1 MTTNGRKNHRIP
13 ATIITGFLGSGK
25 TTLLGNLL
33 RDSGG
38 RRLAVIVNEFG
49 ELGIDGDIL
58 RARGLGAAG
67 VCPVEEGSAQECSV
81 EEGPVEE
88 CPAPAGGVLFELTN
102 GCLCCTVQEAFFPVL
117 RELVERREQID
128 HILIETSGL
137 ALPQP
142 LVQAFNWPEIR
153 NACAVDAVLT
163 VVDTPAVAAGRFAD
177 DPAAVRAQREA
188 DANLDHDPTLREL
201 FEDQLSAADLVIL
214 SKTDRADADTCAR
227 VEARVR
233 AALPAPVKILRSA
246 AGGVDLSLLLGLRQA
261 AQSPLQRP
269 GHDGRHGHHAHHGD
283 GEHHHHPHF
292 DALVIELPVVDR
304 ERLLAALH
312 ALVEAHTIF
321 RVKGFVALADKPMR
335 LLVHG
340 VGRRFEHYFDRRWR
354 PDETP
359 RTQLVF
365 IGRGLRRAALQAAL
379 SGAALEPATAAAS
392 APPGA
397 APRAG
402 C

>member
-1 MTTNGRKNHRIP
+1 MTTNGRNNHRIP

-58 RARGLGAAG
+58 RARGAG
-67 VCPVEEGSAQECSV
+67 
-81 EEGPVEE
+81 E
-88 CPAPAGGVLFELTN
+88 CPAPAGGALFELTN

-188 DANLDHDPTLREL
+188 DANLDHDSTLREL

-233 AALPAPVKILRSA
+233 AALPAPVKILRST
-246 AGGVDLSLLLGLRQA
+246 AGGVDLSLLLGLRQG

-269 GHDGRHGHHAHHGD
+269 GHDGRHGHRAHHGD
-283 GEHHHHPHF
+283 GEHHHPHF

-354 PDETP
+354 PAETP

-365 IGRGLRRAALQAAL
+365 IGRGLRRAALEAAL
-379 SGAALEPATAAAS
+379 SGAALQPATAAAS

-397 APRAG
+397 AR

>member
-1 MTTNGRKNHRIP
+1 MTTNGRNNHRIP

-25 TTLLGNLL
+25 TTLLRNIL

-58 RARGLGAAG
+58 RACGLGGAG
-67 VCPVEEGSAQECSV
+67 
-81 EEGPVEE
+81 E
-88 CPAPAGGVLFELTN
+88 CPAPAGGALFELTN

-163 VVDTPAVAAGRFAD
+163 VVDTPAVAAGRFAA

-233 AALPAPVKILRSA
+233 AALPAPVKILRST
-246 AGGVDLSLLLGLRQA
+246 AGGVDLSLLLGLRQG

-283 GEHHHHPHF
+283 GEHHHPHF

-354 PDETP
+354 PAETP

-365 IGRGLRRAALQAAL
+365 IGRGLRRAALEAAL
-379 SGAALEPATAAAS
+379 SGAALQPATAAAS

-397 APRAG
+397 ARQAE

>member
-1 MTTNGRKNHRIP
+1 MTTNGRNNPRIP

-58 RARGLGAAG
+58 RARGLGGAG
-67 VCPVEEGSAQECSV
+67 ACSVEEGSAQE
-81 EEGPVEE
+81 G
-88 CPAPAGGVLFELTN
+88 PAPVGGALFELTN

-142 LVQAFNWPEIR
+142 LVQAFNWPEVR

-163 VVDTPAVAAGRFAD
+163 VVDTPAVAAGRFAA

-214 SKTDRADADTCAR
+214 SKTDLADADTCAR
-227 VEARVR
+227 VETRVR

-269 GHDGRHGHHAHHGD
+269 RHNGRHAHHG
-283 GEHHHHPHF
+283 EHHHPHF

-354 PDETP
+354 PAETP

-365 IGRGLRRAALQAAL
+365 IGRGLRRAALEAAL

-392 APPGA
+392 SPPGA
-397 APRAG
+397 ARQAG

>member
-1 MTTNGRKNHRIP
+1 MTTNGRNNHRIP

-58 RARGLGAAG
+58 RGRGLGGAG
-67 VCPVEEGSAQECSV
+67 ACSAEEGLAQECPTQ
-81 EEGPVEE
+81 EG
-88 CPAPAGGVLFELTN
+88 PAPAGGVLFELTD

-163 VVDTPAVAAGRFAD
+163 VVETPAVAAGHFAA

-227 VEARVR
+227 VGARVR

-269 GHDGRHGHHAHHGD
+269 RHDERHGHHVHRGD
-283 GEHHHHPHF
+283 GEHRHPHF

-354 PDETP
+354 RAETP

-379 SGAALEPATAAAS
+379 SGAALQPATAAAS
-392 APPGA
+392 PPPGA
-397 APRAG
+397 ARQAG

>member
-67 VCPVEEGSAQECSV
+67 ACSVEEGSAQECPAQ
-81 EEGPVEE
+81 ECPAQEG
-88 CPAPAGGVLFELTN
+88 PAPAGGMLFELTN

-261 AQSPLQRP
+261 AQSPQRP

-283 GEHHHHPHF
+283 GEHHHPHF

-354 PDETP
+354 PAETP

-365 IGRGLRRAALQAAL
+365 IGRGLRRAVLEAAL
-379 SGAALEPATAAAS
+379 SGAALAPPAAAPDS
-392 APPGA
+392 RPA
-397 APRAG
+397 AAG

>member
-1 MTTNGRKNHRIP
+1 MTTNGRNNHRIP

-38 RRLAVIVNEFG
+38 LRLAVIVNEFG

-58 RARGLGAAG
+58 RGRGLGG
-67 VCPVEEGSAQECSV
+67 VGEDPTQECPAEEGSAQE
-81 EEGPVEE
+81 ELAQEGP
-88 CPAPAGGVLFELTN
+88 APVGGVLFELTN

-128 HILIETSGL
+128 HLLIETSGL

-153 NACAVDAVLT
+153 NACTVDAVLT

-246 AGGVDLSLLLGLRQA
+246 RGGVDLSLLLGLRQA

-269 GHDGRHGHHAHHGD
+269 RHDGRHGHHAHRGD
-283 GEHHHHPHF
+283 GEHRHPHV

-354 PDETP
+354 PAETP

-365 IGRGLRRAALQAAL
+365 IGRGLRRAALEAAL
-379 SGAALEPATAAAS
+379 SGAALEPATAAANS
-392 APPGA
+392 PPDA
-397 APRAG
+397 ARQAG

>member
-1 MTTNGRKNHRIP
+1 MTTNGRNNHRIP

-58 RARGLGAAG
+58 RARGLGGAG
-67 VCPVEEGSAQECSV
+67 ACPVEEGPAQEGS
-81 EEGPVEE
+81 
-88 CPAPAGGVLFELTN
+88 APAGGALFELTN
-102 GCLCCTVQEAFFPVL
+102 GCICCTVQEAFFPVL

-163 VVDTPAVAAGRFAD
+163 VVDTPAVAAGRFAA

-214 SKTDRADADTCAR
+214 SKTDLADADTCAR
-227 VEARVR
+227 VETRVR

-261 AQSPLQRP
+261 APLPLQRP
-269 GHDGRHGHHAHHGD
+269 GHDGRHGHRAHHGH
-283 GEHHHHPHF
+283 GEHHHPHF
-292 DALVIELPVVDR
+292 DALVIELPAVDR

-354 PDETP
+354 PAETP

-365 IGRGLRRAALQAAL
+365 IGRGLRRAALEAAL
-379 SGAALEPATAAAS
+379 SGAALAPPSAAPDSPPAAA
-392 APPGA
+392 
-397 APRAG
+397 R

>member
-1 MTTNGRKNHRIP
+1 MTTSGRNHQRIP

-25 TTLLGNLL
+25 TTLLANLL

-58 RARGLGAAG
+58 RACGLGAAG
-67 VCPVEEGSAQECSV
+67 ECPGQECPTQ
-81 EEGPVEE
+81 EGP
-88 CPAPAGGVLFELTN
+88 APVGGALFELTN
-102 GCLCCTVQEAFFPVL
+102 GCLCCTVQEAFFPVM

-163 VVDTPAVAAGRFAD
+163 VVDTPAVAAGHFAA

-188 DANLDHDPTLREL
+188 DANLDHDPSLREL

-214 SKTDRADADTCAR
+214 SKTDLADADTCAR
-227 VEARVR
+227 VETRVR

-261 AQSPLQRP
+261 APSPLQRP
-269 GHDGRHGHHAHHGD
+269 RHDGRHGHHAHHGH
-283 GEHHHHPHF
+283 GEHHHPHF
-292 DALVIELPVVDR
+292 DALVIELPAVDR

-340 VGRRFEHYFDRRWR
+340 VGRRLEHYFDRRWR
-354 PDETP
+354 PAETP

-365 IGRGLRRAALQAAL
+365 IGRGLRRAALEAAL
-379 SGAALEPATAAAS
+379 SGAALEPASAAAS
-392 APPGA
+392 SPPGA
-397 APRAG
+397 ARQAG

>member
-1 MTTNGRKNHRIP
+1 MTTNGRNNRRIP

-25 TTLLGNLL
+25 TTLLGKLL

-58 RARGLGAAG
+58 RARGLGGAG
-67 VCPVEEGSAQECSV
+67 ACPAQECPVEEGSAQE
-81 EEGPVEE
+81 ELAQEG
-88 CPAPAGGVLFELTN
+88 PAPAGGMLFELTN

-153 NACAVDAVLT
+153 NACTVDAVLT
-163 VVDTPAVAAGRFAD
+163 VVDTPAVAAGHFAA

-227 VEARVR
+227 VETRVR

-261 AQSPLQRP
+261 AQSPRRP
-269 GHDGRHGHHAHHGD
+269 GHDGRHGHHGD
-283 GEHHHHPHF
+283 GEHHHPHF
-292 DALVIELPVVDR
+292 DALVIELPAVDR

-354 PDETP
+354 PAETP

-365 IGRGLRRAALQAAL
+365 IGRGLRRAALEAAL
-379 SGAALEPATAAAS
+379 SGAALAPTTAAPDS
-392 APPGA
+392 PPA
-397 APRAG
+397 AARQAG

>member
-1 MTTNGRKNHRIP
+1 MTTHGRNNYRIP

-58 RARGLGAAG
+58 RARGLGGAG
-67 VCPVEEGSAQECSV
+67 ECPAQEGPVEECSAQ
-81 EEGPVEE
+81 EGPVEE
-88 CPAPAGGVLFELTN
+88 CPSPAGGALFELTN

-153 NACAVDAVLT
+153 NACTVDAVLT
-163 VVDTPAVAAGRFAD
+163 VVDTPAVAAGCFAA

-188 DANLDHDPTLREL
+188 DANLDHDSTLREL

-233 AALPAPVKILRSA
+233 AALPAPVKILRST
-246 AGGVDLSLLLGLRQA
+246 AGGVDLSLLLGLRQV

-283 GEHHHHPHF
+283 GEHHHPHF
-292 DALVIELPVVDR
+292 DALVIELPVVNR

-354 PDETP
+354 PAETP

-365 IGRGLRRAALQAAL
+365 IGRGLRRAALEAAL

-392 APPGA
+392 SPPGA
-397 APRAG
+397 ARQVG

>member
-1 MTTNGRKNHRIP
+1 MTTHGRKNQRIP

-58 RARGLGAAG
+58 RARGLGGAG
-67 VCPVEEGSAQECSV
+67 ECPAQECPVEEGPAQ
-81 EEGPVEE
+81 E
-88 CPAPAGGVLFELTN
+88 CPAPAGGALFELTN

-153 NACAVDAVLT
+153 NACAVNAVLT
-163 VVDTPAVAAGRFAD
+163 VVDTPAVAAGRFAA

-214 SKTDRADADTCAR
+214 SKTDLADADTCAR
-227 VEARVR
+227 VETRVR

-246 AGGVDLSLLLGLRQA
+246 GGVDLSLLLGLRQG

-269 GHDGRHGHHAHHGD
+269 RHDERHGHRAHHGH
-283 GEHHHHPHF
+283 GEHHHPHF

-340 VGRRFEHYFDRRWR
+340 VGRRFEHYFDRRWH
-354 PDETP
+354 PAETP

-365 IGRGLRRAALQAAL
+365 IGRGLRRAALEAAL

-392 APPGA
+392 SPPGA
-397 APRAG
+397 ARQAG
-402 C
+402 Y

>member
-1 MTTNGRKNHRIP
+1 MTTSGRNNPRIP

-25 TTLLGNLL
+25 TTLLANLL

-58 RARGLGAAG
+58 RARGLGGAG
-67 VCPVEEGSAQECSV
+67 ACPVQEGSVEEGSVQE
-81 EEGPVEE
+81 G
-88 CPAPAGGVLFELTN
+88 PAPAGGALFELTN
-102 GCLCCTVQEAFFPVL
+102 GCLCCTVQEAFFPVM

-163 VVDTPAVAAGRFAD
+163 VVDTPAVAAGRFAA

-188 DANLDHDPTLREL
+188 DANLDHDPSLREL

-214 SKTDRADADTCAR
+214 SKTDLADADTCAR
-227 VEARVR
+227 VETRVR

-246 AGGVDLSLLLGLRQA
+246 AGGVDLGLLLGLRQA

-269 GHDGRHGHHAHHGD
+269 RHHARHGHDGRHGHHAHHGD
-283 GEHHHHPHF
+283 GEHHHAHF
-292 DALVIELPVVDR
+292 DALVIELPLVDR

-354 PDETP
+354 PAETP

-365 IGRGLRRAALQAAL
+365 IGRGLRRAALEAAL
-379 SGAALEPATAAAS
+379 SGAALAPPTAAPDS
-392 APPGA
+392 PPA
-397 APRAG
+397 AAR

>member
-38 RRLAVIVNEFG
+38 RHLAVIVNEFG

-58 RARGLGAAG
+58 RGRGLGGAG
-67 VCPVEEGSAQECSV
+67 ECPAQEELAQEC
-81 EEGPVEE
+81 PAQE

-269 GHDGRHGHHAHHGD
+269 RHDGRHGHHGD
-283 GEHHHHPHF
+283 GEHRHPHF

-354 PDETP
+354 PAETP

-365 IGRGLRRAALQAAL
+365 IGRGLRRAALEAAL

-392 APPGA
+392 SPPGA
-397 APRAG
+397 ARQAG

>member
-1 MTTNGRKNHRIP
+1 M
-13 ATIITGFLGSGK
+13 
-25 TTLLGNLL
+25 
-33 RDSGG
+33 
-38 RRLAVIVNEFG
+38 
-49 ELGIDGDIL
+49 
-58 RARGLGAAG
+58 
-67 VCPVEEGSAQECSV
+67 AQECPTQ
-81 EEGPVEE
+81 EG
-88 CPAPAGGVLFELTN
+88 PAPAGGVLFELTD

-163 VVDTPAVAAGRFAD
+163 VVDTPAVAAGHFAA

-246 AGGVDLSLLLGLRQA
+246 AGGVDLSLLLGLRQG

-269 GHDGRHGHHAHHGD
+269 GHDGRHAHHGD
-283 GEHHHHPHF
+283 GEHHHPHF

-354 PDETP
+354 PAETP

-365 IGRGLRRAALQAAL
+365 IGRGLRRAVLEAAL
-379 SGAALEPATAAAS
+379 SGAALAPPAAA
-392 APPGA
+392 
-397 APRAG
+397 R

>member
-1 MTTNGRKNHRIP
+1 MTTNGRNNHRIP

-25 TTLLGNLL
+25 TTLLRNIL

-58 RARGLGAAG
+58 RACGLGGAG
-67 VCPVEEGSAQECSV
+67 EC
-81 EEGPVEE
+81 PVEE
-88 CPAPAGGVLFELTN
+88 CPEQEGPAPAGGALFELTN

-163 VVDTPAVAAGRFAD
+163 VVDTPAVAAGRFAA

-233 AALPAPVKILRSA
+233 AALPAPVKILRST
-246 AGGVDLSLLLGLRQA
+246 AGGVDLSLLLGLRQG

-269 GHDGRHGHHAHHGD
+269 GHDGRHGHRAHRGD
-283 GEHHHHPHF
+283 GEHHHPHF

-354 PDETP
+354 PAETP

-365 IGRGLRRAALQAAL
+365 IGRGLRRAALEAAL
-379 SGAALEPATAAAS
+379 SGAALQPATAAPDS
-392 APPGA
+392 PPA
-397 APRAG
+397 AARQAG

>member
-1 MTTNGRKNHRIP
+1 MTTNGRNNPRIP

-25 TTLLGNLL
+25 TTLLGKLI

-58 RARGLGAAG
+58 RARGLGGAG
-67 VCPVEEGSAQECSV
+67 
-81 EEGPVEE
+81 E
-88 CPAPAGGVLFELTN
+88 CPAQEGSVPAGGALFELTN

-142 LVQAFNWPEIR
+142 LVQAFNWPEVR

-188 DANLDHDPTLREL
+188 DANLDHDTTLREL

-233 AALPAPVKILRSA
+233 AALPAPVKILRSTA
-246 AGGVDLSLLLGLRQA
+246 AGVDLSLLLGLRQA
-261 AQSPLQRP
+261 AQPPLQRP
-269 GHDGRHGHHAHHGD
+269 GHDGRHAHHGD
-283 GEHHHHPHF
+283 GEHHHPHF

-312 ALVEAHTIF
+312 ALVEAHAIF

-354 PDETP
+354 PAETP

-365 IGRGLRRAALQAAL
+365 IGRGLRRAALEAAL
-379 SGAALEPATAAAS
+379 SGAALEPATAAPDS
-392 APPGA
+392 PPA
-397 APRAG
+397 AAR

>member
-1 MTTNGRKNHRIP
+1 MTTSGRNNQRIP

-25 TTLLGNLL
+25 TTLLANLL

-58 RARGLGAAG
+58 RACGLGGAG
-67 VCPVEEGSAQECSV
+67 ACPAQVGSVEEGSAQE
-81 EEGPVEE
+81 GP
-88 CPAPAGGVLFELTN
+88 ALAGGALFELTN
-102 GCLCCTVQEAFFPVL
+102 GCLCCTVQEAFFPVM

-163 VVDTPAVAAGRFAD
+163 VVDTPAVAAGRFAA

-188 DANLDHDPTLREL
+188 DANLDHDPSLREL

-214 SKTDRADADTCAR
+214 SKTDLADTDTCAR
-227 VEARVR
+227 VETRVR

-246 AGGVDLSLLLGLRQA
+246 AGGVDLGLLLGLRQA

-269 GHDGRHGHHAHHGD
+269 RHHARHGHDGRHGHHAHHGD
-283 GEHHHHPHF
+283 GEHHHAHF

-354 PDETP
+354 PAETP

-365 IGRGLRRAALQAAL
+365 IGRGLRRAALEAAL
-379 SGAALEPATAAAS
+379 SGAALAPPTAAPDS
-392 APPGA
+392 PPA
-397 APRAG
+397 AAR

>member
-1 MTTNGRKNHRIP
+1 MTTNGRNNHRIP

-25 TTLLGNLL
+25 TTLLANLL

-58 RARGLGAAG
+58 RARGLGGAG
-67 VCPVEEGSAQECSV
+67 ACSVEECSV
-81 EEGPVEE
+81 EEGPAQEG
-88 CPAPAGGVLFELTN
+88 PAPAGGMLFELTN

-163 VVDTPAVAAGRFAD
+163 VVDTPAVAAGRFAA

-188 DANLDHDPTLREL
+188 DANLDHDSTLREL

-227 VEARVR
+227 VETRVR

-246 AGGVDLSLLLGLRQA
+246 GGGVDLGLLLGLRQA

-269 GHDGRHGHHAHHGD
+269 RHDGRHAHHGD
-283 GEHHHHPHF
+283 GEHHHPHF

-335 LLVHG
+335 LLVNG
-340 VGRRFEHYFDRRWR
+340 VGRRLEHYFDRRWR
-354 PDETP
+354 PAETP

-379 SGAALEPATAAAS
+379 SGAALEPATAAPDS
-392 APPGA
+392 PPA
-397 APRAG
+397 AAR